1 MSTQTAQTAV
11 GRVWSVFQ
19 TAIFNF
25 IADPNGG
32 NAIVEAVAGS
42 GKSTTIIAG
51 MKKAKGS
58 SVILVFNKSIADELK
73 GKGVNARTFHSLV
86 FGAVMQAKNQ
96 RNPDTNKLRDL
107 CRSKL
112 SFEENK
118 LYGTFAQ
125 KMVGLARNMGIGC
138 LLPDT
143 VEEWVA
149 IADHHDLEPEHE
161 EADFGEGIEVS
172 RRLLDLCINDPRV
185 DFDDMLYFAVR
196 DQIVLPKF
204 DFVFLDEAQ
213 DTNPI
218 QRAIVRKVMKPTSR
232 LVAVGDPAQAIYGF
246 RGASS
251 DALEAIAREF
261 KCITLP
267 LSITY
272 RCPTS
277 VVSYAQQWVSH
288 IQARDN
294 APEGKVTH
302 LNTKWEPSIFQDQ
315 DLVVCRKTA
324 PLITLAFKLIRA
336 NVPVMVM
343 GREIGQGLKSL
354 VKKMNALS
362 IDQLQEKLEAFLER
376 EVAKLREKE
385 DEAKIEAI
393 TDKVDSLLYLIQGLK
408 EGRRTIPDLE
418 AGIDYLFAN
427 KDRAVIFA
435 TIHKSKGLEANRVFW
450 LARSECPSKWA
461 RQDWQKQQED
471 NLCYVAATRAK
482 EELFTMEL
490 AK

>member
-1 MSTQTAQTAV
+1 MTFPATQTAIA
-11 GRVWSVFQ
+11 RVWSVFQ
-19 TAIFNF
+19 TAIFTF
-25 IADPNGG
+25 IEDPDAG

-42 GKSTTIIAG
+42 GKSTTIIHG

-58 SVILVFNKSIADELK
+58 SVILVFNKSIAEELK

-86 FGAVMQAKNQ
+86 FGAVMQAKGQ
-96 RNPDTNKLRDL
+96 RNPDMNKLRDI
-107 CRSKL
+107 CRKQL
-112 SFEENK
+112 SFDENK

-125 KMVGLARNMGIGC
+125 KMVGLGRNMGIGC
-138 LLPDT
+138 LVPDT
-143 VEEWVA
+143 TEEWVA

-161 EADFGEGIEVS
+161 EADFGEGIEVA
-172 RRLLDLCINDPRV
+172 RKLFDLCINDPRV
-185 DFDDMLYFAVR
+185 DFDDMLYFAVK
-196 DQIVLPKF
+196 DQIALPKF

-218 QRAIVRKVMKPTSR
+218 QRAIVRKVMRPGAR

-251 DALEAIAREF
+251 DALESIAKEF
-261 KCITLP
+261 NCSTLP

-277 VVSYAQQWVSH
+277 VVKYAQQWVPH

-302 LNTKWEPSIFQDQ
+302 LGTKWEPSIFQDQ

-324 PLITLAFKLIRA
+324 PLISMAFKLIRA

-343 GREIGQGLKSL
+343 GREIGQGLKTL
-354 VKKMNALS
+354 VKKMNAVDIDHLKERLS
-362 IDQLQEKLEAFLER
+362 DFLER
-376 EVAKLREKE
+376 EVSKLDPE
-385 DEAKIEAI
+385 DDGPKIEAI
-393 TDKVDSLLYLIQGLK
+393 SDKVESLLYLIDGLK
-408 EGRRTIPDLE
+408 EGRRTLHDLE
-418 AGIDYLFAN
+418 AGIDWLFQN
-427 KDRAVIFA
+427 KDQAVIFA
-435 TIHKSKGLEANRVFW
+435 TIHKSKGLEARRVFW

-461 RQDWQKQQED
+461 RKDWQKQQED
-471 NLCYVAATRAK
+471 NLCYVAATRAID
-482 EELFTMEL
+482 ELFTMEMP
-490 AK
+490 K